1 MSLSC
6 TIITSAWSAFKY
18 LDQYLFGIS
27 KLKSISDQ
35 LDVTLAFGS
44 VSDIY
49 DDKDHDL
56 VRQRVQATCD
66 DAGIKL
72 HFYRGDKAESFY
84 QTANILI
91 AQTIGFTENYAQW
104 NLDDCRLASNLL
116 EQIKAL
122 QYNQIVYSDF
132 ICTNDVI
139 KTYEH
144 HVNQAPLPEGVFA
157 KYEQTWPDVDMGQK
171 EKYYRE
177 FKWSCFTTCKASL
190 FARIGVFDER
200 YKSSSDFCFINRC
213 LHFGVKPAKVPGISG
228 LFLNV
233 NQGISTKPDTTG
245 HRESYDILERYLA
258 NKHPVAVF
266 YGKRHLWRNL

>member
-35 LDVTLAFGS
+35 LDITLAFGS

-56 VRQRVQATCD
+56 VRQRVQSACD

-104 NLDDCRLASNLL
+104 NLDDLRFGDNLL

-122 QYNQIVYSDF
+122 QNNLIVYSDF
-132 ICTNDVI
+132 ICTNDVV
-139 KTYEH
+139 KAYDN
-144 HVNQAPLPEGVFA
+144 HVNKTPLPDGIFA
-157 KYEQTWPDVDMGQK
+157 VYEQTWPDVDMGQK

-177 FKWSCFTTCKASL
+177 FRWSCFTTCKAQL
-190 FARIGVFDER
+190 FARIGVFSEEF
-200 YKSSSDFCFINRC
+200 KSSGDFDFINRC
-213 LHFGVKPAKVPGISG
+213 LFFGIKPAKVPGVSG
-228 LFLNV
+228 LFLNT
-233 NQGISTKPDTTG
+233 QSGLSTRPDTLG
-245 HRESYDILERYLA
+245 GREGMIILNRFLA
-258 NKHPVAVF
+258 DKFPCIVN
-266 YGKRHLWRNL
+266 YGKKVLWRNL